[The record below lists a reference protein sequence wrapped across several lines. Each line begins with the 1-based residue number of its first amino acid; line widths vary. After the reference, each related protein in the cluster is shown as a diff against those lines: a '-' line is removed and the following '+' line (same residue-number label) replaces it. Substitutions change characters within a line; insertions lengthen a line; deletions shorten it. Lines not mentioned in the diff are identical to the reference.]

1 MAARGQD
8 VPILVIGAGPTGLA
22 AALELARN
30 GRAVR
35 VVDKHATR
43 SQHSKAL
50 GVNARTLE
58 LMEASGVSE
67 RLLASGLRLSRLHFH
82 SGDRL
87 LATVELS
94 RVGHRYGFMLA
105 LLQAETELVLEQRLA
120 DYVPLVEWS
129 TEFTGLD
136 AGVDGVRAS
145 LSAGGAQ
152 SIVEASYLIGADGA
166 HSTVRDAL
174 GLPFR
179 GTTDP
184 AAWWLVDVRMDWPFE
199 PTEINLFARPA
210 AVLGVIPIQP
220 GLYRLVSNGP
230 EPLSL
235 LPGGAKIQEE
245 VWRSAFR
252 ISYRQVDSY
261 RAGRVFLAGDA
272 AHVHSPVG
280 ARGMNLGIEDGTV
293 LARKML
299 EGTLESYSAERHPVG
314 ARVLRQT
321 RALTRLV
328 TASHPLAR
336 LARDQLFARVIGPSA
351 AVQQA
356 LARRI
361 LGLA

>member
-1 MAARGQD
+1 MPAPGPD
-8 VPILVIGAGPTGLA
+8 LPVLVIGAGPTGLA
-22 AALELARN
+22 AALELARH

-35 VVDKHATR
+35 IVDKHPTR
-43 SQHSKAL
+43 SQHSKAI

-58 LMEASGVSE
+58 LMEASGVTE
-67 RLLASGLRLSRLHFH
+67 RLLASGLRLHRFHFR
-82 SGDRL
+82 SGERL
-87 LATVELS
+87 LATVDLA
-94 RVGHRYGFMLA
+94 RVAHRYDFMLA
-105 LLQAETELVLEQRLA
+105 LLQAETERILEQRLA
-120 DYVPLVEWS
+120 EYGTVVEWS
-129 TEFTGLD
+129 TEFTGRQAAAD
-136 AGVDGVRAS
+136 RVHAS
-145 LSAGGAQ
+145 LSAGGGTQ
-152 SIVEASYLIGADGA
+152 TVETPYLIGADGA
-166 HSTVRDAL
+166 HSTVRHAL

-184 AAWWLVDVRMDWPFE
+184 APWWLVDVHMDWPFGTSE
-199 PTEINLFARPA
+199 LNLFARPA
-210 AVLGVIPIQP
+210 AVLGVIPIRP
-220 GLYRLVSNGP
+220 GLFRLVSNGP

-235 LPGGAKIQEE
+235 LPGGSKVHEE

-293 LARKML
+293 LARRML
-299 EGTLESYSAERHPVG
+299 EGTLEGYSAERHPVG

-321 RALTRLV
+321 RALTRLA
-328 TASHPLAR
+328 TARHPVAR
-336 LARDQLFARVIGPSA
+336 FARDWLFAHVIGPSP
-351 AVQQA
+351 AVQRA